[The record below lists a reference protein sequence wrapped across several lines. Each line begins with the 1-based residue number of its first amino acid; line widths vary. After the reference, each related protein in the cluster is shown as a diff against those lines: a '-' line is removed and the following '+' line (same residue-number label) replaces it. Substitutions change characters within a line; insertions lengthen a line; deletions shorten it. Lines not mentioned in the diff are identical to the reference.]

1 MLYAPH
7 VTRTI
12 QLLEP
17 SGAATVVEAKASGDA
32 LWLSKADLAAVT
44 GFELKPEG
52 LCRDHLCY
60 PVPPGR
66 EAEFVRGDEVNVA
79 AFWRH
84 RGGAVAA
91 SKSGDVWVLGDAED
105 EQRSRFDT
113 LEAPD
118 FTLPDLS
125 GELHSLSDYRGRK
138 VLLATWASW

>member
-1 MLYAPH
+1 MS
-7 VTRTI
+7 RTVE
-12 QLLEP
+12 LLEP
-17 SGAATVVEAKASGDA
+17 SGAATIVEAEASGAD
-32 LWLSKADLAAVT
+32 LWLSKANLTAVT

-52 LCRDHLCY
+52 LCRGEVCY
-60 PVPPGR
+60 PLPPGR
-66 EAEFVRGDEVNVA
+66 EAAFAREGEVNVA

-91 SKSGDVWVLGDAED
+91 SADRGTWVLGDAED
-105 EQRSRFDT
+105 EQRARLDS

>member
-1 MLYAPH
+1 MI
-7 VTRTI
+7 RTI
-12 QLLEP
+12 ELLEP
-17 SGAATVVEAKASGDA
+17 SGAATILDA
-32 LWLSKADLAAVT
+32 DTGANSLWLSKADLAAVT

-52 LCRDHLCY
+52 LCRDHICY

-66 EAEFVRGDEVNVA
+66 EPEFVRGAEVNLA

-84 RGGAVAA
+84 RGGIVV
-91 SKSGDVWVLGDAED
+91 SSQEGDVWLLGDAED
-105 EQRSRFDT
+105 EQRARLDS

-125 GELHSLSDYRGRK
+125 GELHSLSDFRGRK

>member
-1 MLYAPH
+1 M
-7 VTRTI
+7 
-12 QLLEP
+12 
-17 SGAATVVEAKASGDA
+17 
-32 LWLSKADLAAVT
+32 
-44 GFELKPEG
+44 
-52 LCRDHLCY
+52 
-60 PVPPGR
+60 
-66 EAEFVRGDEVNVA
+66 RGDEVNVA

>member
-1 MLYAPH
+1 MEL
-7 VTRTI
+7 
-12 QLLEP
+12 
-17 SGAATVVEAKASGDA
+17 GAEVDGES
-32 LWLSKADLAAVT
+32 LWLAKSDLHAAT

-52 LCRDHLCY
+52 LCRDELCY
-60 PVPPGR
+60 PLPLGR
-66 EAEFVRGDEVNVA
+66 EAEFESHGKVNVA

-84 RGGAVAA
+84 RGGLVVA
-91 SKSGDVWVLGDAED
+91 SGDRSAWALGDAED
-105 EQRSRFDT
+105 EQRARMDS

>member
-1 MLYAPH
+1 MLYAAR
-7 VTRTI
+7 VTQTI

-17 SGAATVVEAKASGDA
+17 SGAATVIEADAAGGA
-32 LWLSKADLAAVT
+32 LWLSKGDMLAVT

-52 LCRDHLCY
+52 FCRDHLCY

-66 EAEFVRGDEVNVA
+66 EAEFVRGTDVNVA
-79 AFWRH
+79 AFWKH

-91 SKSGDVWVLGDAED
+91 SNSGDVWVLGDAED
-105 EQRSRFDT
+105 EQRARFDS